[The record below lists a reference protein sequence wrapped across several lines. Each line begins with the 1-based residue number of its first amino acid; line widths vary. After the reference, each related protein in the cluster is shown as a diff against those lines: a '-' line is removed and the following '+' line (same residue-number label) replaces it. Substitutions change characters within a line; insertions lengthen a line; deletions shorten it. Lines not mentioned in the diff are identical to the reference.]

1 MPMAL
6 GHCSALASGLGLAF
20 LVGIIEQFDKGTTL
34 AALTAEHVSSSYQH
48 VHR

>member
-6 GHCSALASGLGLAF
+6 GHCKTCASDLRLAL
-20 LVGIIEQFDKGTTL
+20 LVGVIEQFHQGAPL
-34 AALTAEHVSSSYQH
+34 AALAAEHVSSSYQH